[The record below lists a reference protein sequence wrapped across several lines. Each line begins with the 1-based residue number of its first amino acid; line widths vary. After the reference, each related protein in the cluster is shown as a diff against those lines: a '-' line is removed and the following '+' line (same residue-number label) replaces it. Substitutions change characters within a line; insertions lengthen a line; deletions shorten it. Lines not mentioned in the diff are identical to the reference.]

1 MKMKKI
7 DVRPA
12 TESSQAGV
20 QCDAVALQS
29 EVQKQLKQKRPQENE
44 DCIKARKEPAEE
56 ITLTAVVEKTAA
68 QVVHEKIDSLVNC
81 LDVSESPLKKRIL
94 HSRPTNWETIAE
106 NANIYGNYST
116 IRTFQEVFSEATSI
130 TSNKRLSRWRKD
142 LKDGKQPNLR
152 TCHLAYSK
160 VVDKEL
166 YDAAIAWRNK
176 GLRVDNG
183 LLRKLLLDILAKN
196 GLMGLLRENGG
207 KYTFGDSWSTRF
219 FERNDMKK
227 SMDNE
232 DKEATY
238 IDAITH
244 DKILPTEDRCR

>member
-1 MKMKKI
+1 M
-7 DVRPA
+7 
-12 TESSQAGV
+12 TGV
-20 QCDAVALQS
+20 QTCAL
-29 EVQKQLKQKRPQENE
+29 P
-44 DCIKARKEPAEE
+44 I
-56 ITLTAVVEKTAA
+56 
-68 QVVHEKIDSLVNC
+68 
-81 LDVSESPLKKRIL
+81 
-94 HSRPTNWETIAE
+94 
-106 NANIYGNYST
+106 
-116 IRTFQEVFSEATSI
+116 
-130 TSNKRLSRWRKD
+130 
-142 LKDGKQPNLR
+142 
-152 TCHLAYSK
+152 
-160 VVDKEL
+160 
-166 YDAAIAWRNK
+166 WRNK